1 MDKILNL
8 KKALED
14 VGFRVCLLPD
24 LEFVGRD
31 MKTRRCIELTA
42 DSGEVLEDDTI
53 GEGVEMV
60 LTFHPETFEVLDD
73 NLKCPLV
80 E

>member
-1 MDKILNL
+1 MEKILNL

-14 VGFRVCLLPD
+14 LGFKVEFHPSWK
-24 LEFVGRD
+24 FVGRD
-31 MKTRRCIELTA
+31 MKTRRCIELNA
-42 DSGEVLEDDTI
+42 YFDKEDEEDEEDFRDITLI
-53 GEGVEMV
+53 
-60 LTFHPETFEVLDD
+60 FHPETFEALDD